1 MDCGPGQARE
11 GRREDWPGDGT
22 GDIEAAR
29 TCWGCLLLAGGGRVR
44 QELLL
49 AGGLQGYGASALD
62 LAGGVLKARHVGLGS
77 RSRGLVNCS
86 DTVASAGYLKTLSAE
101 RVLGLQEYFP
111 SDSDL

>member
-22 GDIEAAR
+22 GDIEAAWA
-29 TCWGCLLLAGGGRVR
+29 CWGCLLLAGGGRVR

-62 LAGGVLKARHVGLGS
+62 LAGGVLKARHVGL
-77 RSRGLVNCS
+77 
-86 DTVASAGYLKTLSAE
+86 AE
-101 RVLGLQEYFP
+101 SGP
-111 SDSDL
+111 S